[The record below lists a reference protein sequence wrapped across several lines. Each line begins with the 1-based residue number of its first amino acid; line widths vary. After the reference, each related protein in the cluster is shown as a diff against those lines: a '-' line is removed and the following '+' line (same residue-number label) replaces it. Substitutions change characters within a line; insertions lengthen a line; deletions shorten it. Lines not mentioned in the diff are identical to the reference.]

1 MKKKYLNLLIIFVLT
16 LVIGTEKAN
25 AYSVSREL
33 QSNFW
38 NDYGIPNLY
47 YKTIDGTEAFCSYF
61 RKDAPASGGNGNLS
75 LGSDE
80 YLSETDKIG
89 IAAIINSSA
98 SEVGVN
104 DTYALYAAKE
114 LAINLYLSSNHGMD
128 RLKPTGRD
136 VYLSWRVNGSS
147 LRFDNVPGIV
157 SFLEN
162 GNAVQEA
169 IVQLY
174 NKAKSAS
181 SNTSSNDAYL
191 AFSGNSDTKF
201 NYSNGT
207 FSATFYVE
215 SNVDISSINA
225 SVSGVSDT
233 SKVRISISD
242 NKISISFPDSIV
254 NSTYA
259 TVYVSATATY
269 PTATVLKFVDG
280 AQPLVLVENQN
291 DKKSVN
297 ASRTVFV
304 ANSCLKYLSTCDPL
318 SCNNTDN
325 QNKTEC
331 KTYTQQYYSSSPC
344 DDSIRQSGKKT
355 ISLIDGVCSLYCT
368 EQATVSYP
376 GNVGSAILLGTNLE
390 WPTNLNGKYPLTTK
404 STLSCTVEMDN
415 KSSVTQECLNAAA
428 RKNYSYINDLY
439 HNGKIV
445 YSKPEKTGSS
455 LSTSTA
461 SVNLS
466 QSCNYSINVNGASV
480 SLDNRCSYN
489 LPKDKNIAINKKTY
503 TFINILKDSAS
514 NAVTNAIIMKNGGVL
529 PIDGFSWT
537 DKSIFSNTLFNSK
550 YDLQI
555 NDMPLGYEGQ
565 MTNSLNKNTYV
576 CNYKITTDLSGSC
589 TCPPGTKNSGKNL
602 SDVLEKNPTTCAEAQ
617 NIYCDESLPYCPD
630 DSETPGKDISNCML
644 THDYDYC
651 VEKNCH
657 SEPDPHIYCKMPDG
671 SYTDITDCWNE
682 NGQDENAYKV
692 CSANVGCINNYCPSN
707 SALGDSYNYREDPDY
722 ASCLSGGGTADYCM
736 NLVCNP
742 ECIGNNCDYTCKSYT
757 ELTGIQTDYPE
768 KIISACVSYERGSGK
783 NLVEAITACGKK
795 ECFKGAEGKIIY
807 RTISLENPFPSKD
820 ADSTVTQNL
829 RIGMFNDTIKGRYP
843 GANWNGEQLVK
854 NKILNNRGYDGSAIY
869 NEATPL
875 YTINLDA
882 KAIKAIRSYNKRQVD
897 GYADFT
903 LKCTDGAYCISSFLR
918 SGITR
923 ADGTNMLDSGSS
935 TCAGASNKIT
945 FNSCYKKR

>member
-16 LVIGTEKAN
+16 LVVGAGEVN
-25 AYSVSREL
+25 AYSVSREIKY
-33 QSNFW
+33 FW

-47 YKTIDGTEAFCSYF
+47 YKKIDGTEAFCSYF
-61 RKDAPASGGNGNLS
+61 RKAAPASGGNGNLS

-104 DTYALYAAKE
+104 NTYALYAAKE

-128 RLKPTGRD
+128 RLKPTGSD
-136 VYLSWRVNGSS
+136 EYLMWRVNGSS
-147 LRFDNVPGIV
+147 LRIDNVPGIV

-162 GNAVQEA
+162 GNAVQKA

-201 NYSNGT
+201 NYSNGK

-233 SKVRISISD
+233 SKVKVSISGK
-242 NKISISFPDSIV
+242 KISISFPDSIV

-259 TVYVSATATY
+259 TVSVSATATY
-269 PTATVLKFVDG
+269 PTATVLKFVEG
-280 AQPLVLVENQN
+280 AQPLVLVQNQN
-291 DKKSVN
+291 DKKNVST
-297 ASRTVFV
+297 SRKVFV

-318 SCNNTDN
+318 YCNNTDN

-376 GNVGSAILLGTNLE
+376 GNVGSAVLLGTNLE

-415 KSSVTQECLNAAA
+415 KSSVTQECLDAAA

-445 YSKPEKTGSS
+445 YSKPEAAGKS
-455 LSTSTA
+455 LSTSTD
-461 SVNLS
+461 SIRLS
-466 QSCNYSINVNGASV
+466 QSCNYSINVNGTSV
-480 SLDNRCSYN
+480 SLDNNCYYK
-489 LPKDKNIAINKKTY
+489 LPEDKNIAINKKTY
-503 TFINILKDSAS
+503 NFINVLKNSAS
-514 NAVTNAIIMKNGGVL
+514 TAVTNTIIMKNGGVL
-529 PIDGFSWT
+529 PIDGFSWQ
-537 DKSIFSNTLFNSK
+537 DKNIFANILFDSK
-550 YDLQI
+550 YDIQI
-555 NDMPLGYEGQ
+555 DDMPLGYEGQ

-576 CNYKITTDLSGSC
+576 CNYKITTDLSGNC
-589 TCPPGTKNSGKNL
+589 ACPPGTKNSGKNL

-617 NIYCDESLPYCPD
+617 NIYCNEPLPYCPD
-630 DSETPGKDISNCML
+630 DSATPGKDISNCML
-644 THDYDYC
+644 THSYDYC
-651 VEKNCH
+651 VKENCSG
-657 SEPDPHIYCKMPDG
+657 SELIYCEMPDG
-671 SYTDITDCWNE
+671 SYKDITDCWNE
-682 NGQDENAYKV
+682 NGQDENAKKV
-692 CSANVGCINNYCPSN
+692 CSANVGCINNYCPST
-707 SALGDSYNYREDPDY
+707 SSLGDSYNYRKDPDY
-722 ASCLSGGGTADYCM
+722 ASCLSGGGSADYCM

-742 ECIGNNCDYTCKSYT
+742 DCVGNNCDYVCPNDS
-757 ELTGIQTDYPE
+757 DYPGMD
-768 KIISACVSYERGSGK
+768 ISSCVYRERGSGK
-783 NLVEAITACGKK
+783 NLAQALDICKNECDTGK
-795 ECFKGAEGKIIY
+795 AKIIY

-903 LKCTDGAYCISSFLR
+903 LNCTDGAYCISSFLR

-923 ADGTNMLDSGSS
+923 ADGTNILDSTNS
-935 TCAGASNKIT
+935 TCASASNKIT
-945 FNSCYKKR
+945 FDSCYKKK